1 MDKTKVDE
9 YLQQGMYG
17 AKQTKPDERRK
28 FLSTLR
34 ERVVIALTQSEVRTK
49 GIPNQVD
56 NLMKENREAHLF
68 LNGNMDYSYLS
79 KYVKLAKKLSI
90 SYTLV
95 TNQEHDSEL
104 GMVLA
109 YDHAIDKE
117 DIYLTDVKTEITP
130 KAEQKKGL
138 LSFVKKIFK

>member
-49 GIPNQVD
+49 GIPNQID

-117 DIYLTDVKTEITP
+117 DIYLTDVKTEIAP